1 MALETYEGNNGRTTV
16 RDEADFPDREWI
28 NIGDNQR
35 LSNVVLES
43 AKLKRDTKHGEAIF
57 IFCHDADTGELYA
70 TTFGM
75 AIGQSGKRGTV
86 FTRSAVET
94 LLECEYEATDP
105 RSVNAIANPHIKPAF
120 IDKKIWI
127 GKTTIAGKT
136 WKAFECDFMS
146 GELKFDSSYMGIT
159 EEDEEDVPE
168 NPSVDIEDEANVF
181 ILEALKEGKDA
192 LTVSKEVEEK
202 FSNFTSNAAVKR
214 VMEVKGSLE

>member
-1 MALETYEGNNGRTTV
+1 MALETYEGNNGKTKV
-16 RDEADFPDREWI
+16 RDDFPDSQWI

-43 AKLKRDTKHGEAIF
+43 ATLKSDTKHGEAIF
-57 IFCHDADTGELYA
+57 VFCHDADTGELYA

-86 FTRSAVET
+86 YSRSAVET
-94 LLECEYEATDP
+94 LLKTHGEDGITDP
-105 RSVNAIANPHIKPAF
+105 EIKPAF
-120 IDKKIWI
+120 VSKRIWI

-146 GELKFDSSYMGIT
+146 GEPKFDSSYRGEDDEIIDDIT
-159 EEDEEDVPE
+159 EDKHEIDISDEV
-168 NPSVDIEDEANVF
+168 NVY
-181 ILEALKEGKDA
+181 ILEALDEGKDA
-192 LTVSKEVEEK
+192 LTISREVEKK

-214 VMEVKGSLE
+214 VVEVKKGLE